1 MSQVTEHMRDVLLE
15 VAKEKKV
22 YLEGNF
28 LKLLKAPPGD
38 TEFKNYLELC
48 KKKDTANRRK
58 RLDVTKQVQ
67 QQNKELEAASIENI
81 KVNKE
86 LESALNKAIISEDKA
101 KKEKVIAE
109 AAKNEADKLKIEAE
123 QAREVAQTDLSL
135 LQKKTQTE
143 LMHDSK
149 IIESTWSNLFG
160 ILLTNSFSILGTIM
174 GVKHAT
180 NSDKK

>member
-143 LMHDSK
+143 LMS
-149 IIESTWSNLFG
+149 
-160 ILLTNSFSILGTIM
+160 SIVKVALWVIM
-174 GVKHAT
+174 GVGLIT
-180 NSDKK
+180 TGLYVFVVQVILYRLILLL